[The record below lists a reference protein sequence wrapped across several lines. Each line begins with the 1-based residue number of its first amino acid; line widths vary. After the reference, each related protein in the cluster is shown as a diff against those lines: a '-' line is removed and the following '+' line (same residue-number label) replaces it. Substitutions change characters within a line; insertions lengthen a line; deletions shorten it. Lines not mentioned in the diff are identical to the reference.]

1 MARGGCSYIPVM
13 TKRLV
18 AAVLKSAVLAAL
30 ASITLVAQPASAAE
44 VDQAA
49 IPANLI
55 CAAPGAKVR
64 AVRGFKI
71 TKLNDT
77 NPDSQPESSFRMGF
91 QSMSEDEGMVT
102 VSFSDECEGWYAVYF
117 KEKDLK
123 ALKNGSISRMT
134 GELEYDDLGE
144 FFPGHPDDG
153 TTGHDKT
160 SVVCKVAKTGVLAN
174 RYD

>member
-1 MARGGCSYIPVM
+1 MRNHLALAR
-13 TKRLV
+13 KALLV
-18 AAVLKSAVLAAL
+18 AAVFTSSESFAAK
-30 ASITLVAQPASAAE
+30 

-55 CAAPGAKVR
+55 CAAPAAKVR
-64 AVRGFKI
+64 SVRGFKI
-71 TKLNDT
+71 TKLND
-77 NPDSQPESSFRMGF
+77 SSAEAQPESSFRMGF
-91 QSMSEDEGMVT
+91 QEMSEDEGMVT

-123 ALKNGSISRMT
+123 ALKTGTITRVT

-153 TTGHDKT
+153 TTGHDK
-160 SVVCKVAKTGVLAN
+160 VDIVCKVAKTGVLAN